1 VSGYLLDTSALSA
14 YLNEEHPHHEVA
26 ISVIGG
32 LSTEAAKLVSV
43 VTLAELHYGIRFA
56 ELQGSRRLAEY
67 RKRLDVVRQYASLDL
82 TRHTSEVYAEL
93 KVRLAGQMQ
102 RKTGKKM
109 LRWIEDWIEV
119 GSAKRLQIDENDL
132 WICAQAKERD
142 LIVVTGDVDIRQLS
156 SFDPDLKI
164 LLTRK

>member
-14 YLNEEHPHHEVA
+14 HLNEEPSSRGVA

-32 LSTEAAKLVSV
+32 LPTEAAKLVSV
-43 VTLAELHYGIRFA
+43 VTLAELDYGIRFA
-56 ELQGSRRLAEY
+56 ELQGSRHLAEY
-67 RKRLDVVRQYASLDL
+67 RKRLDVVREYVSLDL

-109 LRWIEDWIEV
+109 HRWIEDWIEV

-142 LIVVTGDVDIRQLS
+142 LVVVTGDVDIRQLS
-156 SFDPDLKI
+156 SFDSDLKI
-164 LLTRK
+164 LLTRV